1 MGWLGRIRH
10 MEDMLVSAGAD
21 VDGEGR
27 FLIYGE
33 APFMFDG
40 SEDDVV
46 VPDGTLFSLYG
57 VKCSLAE
64 FLTEHGCGVGNIRV
78 GN

>member
-33 APFMFDG
+33 APFMFGDG
-40 SEDDVV
+40 EDDVL
-46 VPDGTLFSLYG
+46 VPDGTFFSL
-57 VKCSLAE
+57 
-64 FLTEHGCGVGNIRV
+64 
-78 GN
+78 